1 MISSI
6 RALILLA
13 GALAWPPATER
24 TGKEPVTAS
33 SVHLRLIDQVEV
45 PAQTSG
51 VLVAIPAR
59 EGQLVREN
67 DVVAQIDDADAILSA
82 ARARL
87 DAEIARKKAGSDL
100 KVSAAR
106 NAIAESRFAKDRAEL
121 EFEAARR
128 LAENE
133 APLRYYRKAVD
144 VATAHVRRARDS
156 RKAIP
161 ASVSDA
167 ELDNLQLQLDKAV
180 MESEQ
185 ADYELTIARLTQ
197 RVKKSDLESLELT
210 ATQRQLDL
218 RQAEEDA
225 QVADLAHKVKQ
236 NDLAQVE
243 LDLQRRKI
251 TAPLT
256 GMVVQLHHRRG
267 EWVQPGEKVLR
278 ILRLDRLRAEG
289 FVETRD
295 LDRVLLDAPVRVRVA
310 APGKPEAEVVGRVV
324 FVSPEI
330 DPVNSQ
336 VRIWAEIDNP
346 QLDLRP
352 GLRATLTIDPRPAK
366 TSGRNDAAKG
376 R

>member
-1 MISSI
+1 MISSFT
-6 RALILLA
+6 AVTWLA
-13 GALAWPPATER
+13 AALAWPPAAER
-24 TGKEPVTAS
+24 AGKEPVTANSVTAS

-51 VLVAIPAR
+51 VLVAIPAQ
-59 EGQLVREN
+59 EGKLVAEN
-67 DVVAQIDDADAILSA
+67 EVVAQIDDSDAILAA

-87 DAEIARKKAGSDL
+87 DLEIAEKKSGSEL
-100 KVSAAR
+100 KVSVAR
-106 NAIAESRFAKDRAEL
+106 NAIIEARFAKDRAEL

-133 APLRYYRKAVD
+133 AALHYYKRSVE
-144 VATAHVRRARDS
+144 VATSHVRRARDS
-156 RKAIP
+156 RKALA

-167 ELDNLQLQLDKAV
+167 ELDNLQLQLDKAI
-180 MESEQ
+180 MDSEQ

-210 ATQRQLDL
+210 AAQRQLDL

-225 QVADLAHKVKQ
+225 QVADLTRKVKQ
-236 NDLAQVE
+236 NDLSQVDR
-243 LDLQRRKI
+243 DLNRRKI
-251 TAPLT
+251 TAPLA

-289 FVETRD
+289 FVQTRD
-295 LDRVLLDAPVRVRVA
+295 LERDLLDAPVRVRVA
-310 APGKPEAEVVGRVV
+310 APGKPETEITGRVV

-336 VRIWAEIDNP
+336 VRIWAEIENP
-346 QLDLRP
+346 HMDLRP
-352 GLRATLTIDPRPAK
+352 GLRATMTIEPRPAK
-366 TSGRNDAAKG
+366 KPG
-376 R
+376 